1 MAKQLNV
8 VKTAELVGALS
19 KEQKRFNTYIN
30 KIKKLKV
37 DIEDAKTVAL
47 ELNKVVQEKV
57 LPLEKKLFEA
67 WKSFILAF
75 DRSPYSQ
82 GLTAKQFD
90 KYGNILF
97 ELSDEWLAAADVDD
111 EIKAIYDRYAEESYD
126 DMVESQTADAKEA
139 AAQMFKK
146 MFGMDIDADD
156 LGDIND
162 LSKNEKLFE
171 KLAEA
176 QEKMKADAE
185 EKERLNAEKQAN
197 KKKSPKEIQKE
208 EQRKMAENAI
218 SKTTKQIYMDLVK
231 NFHPDA
237 EQDEAKR
244 AWKTEIMQKVTVA
257 YGDNDYLKLVE
268 LQMTLLENRD
278 NAIGGFDDDQL
289 KYFNNALKG
298 QIDKLEYQMMME
310 SPQQNPNLPYGHLF
324 SPSRNVML
332 FNVDRH
338 VKSCKKDVKM
348 YENNVGYIA
357 NLTGFKDYIKRYE
370 VNDIGDFDMNMLA
383 DMMKMMRF

>member
-1 MAKQLNV
+1 MAKQLNIV
-8 VKTAELVGALS
+8 TTVELKGALS

-37 DIEDAKTVAL
+37 DIEDAKMVAL

-57 LPLEKKLFEA
+57 LPIEKKMFDT
-67 WKSFILAF
+67 WKNFILAF

-82 GLTAKQFD
+82 SLTQKQFD

-97 ELSDEWLAAADVDD
+97 ELSDEWLSAADVDD

-126 DMVESQTADAKEA
+126 DMVAEQSANAKEA
-139 AAQMFKK
+139 AAKMFKK
-146 MFGMDIDADD
+146 MFGMDLDADD
-156 LGDIND
+156 ID
-162 LSKNEKLFE
+162 LEDPSKSEKMFE
-171 KLAEA
+171 KMAEA
-176 QEKMKADAE
+176 KEKMQAEAE
-185 EKERLNAEKQAN
+185 EKERIKAERQAN
-197 KKKSPKEIQKE
+197 KKKSAKEIQKE
-208 EQRKMAENAI
+208 EQRKIAENAI

-268 LQMTLLENRD
+268 LQMTLLDNRD
-278 NAIGGFDDDQL
+278 NAIGGFNDDQL
-289 KYFNNALKG
+289 KYFNNALKT
-298 QIDKLEYQMMME
+298 QIDKLEYQMMIE
-310 SPQQNPNLPYGHLF
+310 SPHQNPNLPYGHLF

-338 VKSCKKDVKM
+338 LKSCKQDMKM
-348 YENNVGYIA
+348 YENNVAYIA
-357 NLTGFKDYIKRYE
+357 NIQGFKDYVKRYE
-370 VNDIGDFDMNMLA
+370 IDDMGDFDMNMLA
-383 DMMKMMRF
+383 DMMKMMRFK